1 MSAVIIEHVKVGDLP
16 EAWRDRLAKP
26 ADTRVT
32 VRIEEETGRQ
42 ETDATRLKAGEAIQD
57 PAFGIWRDRG
67 GKSGTEDLHTASS
80 GFRPFQQD
88 LVCVRLQPF
97 PRPEAGLE

>member
-26 ADTRVT
+26 SDARVT

-42 ETDATRLKAGEAIQD
+42 ETEAARLTAGEAIQD
-57 PAFGIWRDRG
+57 PAFGIWRDRNDMVDVDAYVR
-67 GKSGTEDLHTASS
+67 KVRAPRYSRNGTRNQ
-80 GFRPFQQD
+80 G
-88 LVCVRLQPF
+88 
-97 PRPEAGLE
+97 

>member
-1 MSAVIIEHVKVGDLP
+1 MSAVIIKHVKVGDLP
-16 EAWRDRLAKP
+16 AAWRDRLAKP
-26 ADTRVT
+26 ADTCVT

-67 GKSGTEDLHTASS
+67 DMADVDAYLRKIRTPRYSRDGTRKK
-80 GFRPFQQD
+80 G
-88 LVCVRLQPF
+88 
-97 PRPEAGLE
+97 